1 MNQTLA
7 NFLDRHKEI
16 LNDPRFNILKFI
28 AGVDPYKDIAFE
40 IGLKAR
46 KALAIYYLIATDQT
60 IYIYP
65 QINDE
70 RILFNYEFD
79 SGTVLAHGPVLSHL
93 GGALYW
99 GKTRAA
105 NKLLGIAAK
114 SIIEDNSPYLDDLS
128 EEDLLRILKPVN
140 QYDRHST

>member
-60 IYIYP
+60 IYIDP

-70 RILFNYEFD
+70 RILFNYESDF
-79 SGTVLAHGPVLSHL
+79 GTGLGLSHL

-114 SIIEDNSPYLDDLS
+114 SVIDDNAPYLGDLR
-128 EEDLLRILKPVN
+128 EEDLLKILKLRN
-140 QYDRHST
+140 QYNGHST

>member
-16 LNDPRFNILKFI
+16 LNDPRFNILRFI
-28 AGVDPYKDIAFE
+28 VGADPYKDIAFE
-40 IGLKAR
+40 ISLKAR
-46 KALAIYYLIATDQT
+46 KALAIYYLIATDRT
-60 IYIYP
+60 IYIDP

-79 SGTVLAHGPVLSHL
+79 FGKGLGLAHL
-93 GGALYW
+93 GGVLYW

-114 SIIEDNSPYLDDLS
+114 SIIEDNTPYLDDLS
-128 EEDLLRILKPVN
+128 EESLLKILKPRN